1 MVAMTQAEAQRQA
14 EASIAQLDA
23 EIRASSFSMKSLAAA
38 IGIDYLTFR
47 RYLRGQRQMPTP
59 ILLMALDA
67 LGISGHAFFDRA
79 AARLLPGSSPE
90 TGPVDEPPAEPQVV
104 TDDDVRKWAERMAIE
119 APPMRR
125 EQVFVAVAA
134 FVEAS
139 MHKHDVDLSD

>member
-1 MVAMTQAEAQRQA
+1 MTVDQDRTGRLSEATVD
-14 EASIAQLDA
+14 QLDA
-23 EIRASSFSMKSLAAA
+23 EIRASSFSMKSLAAE
-38 IGIDYLTFR
+38 IGIDYLTLR

-90 TGPVDEPPAEPQVV
+90 TGPADEQLTAPQVV
-104 TDDDVRKWAERMAIE
+104 TDEDVRQWAERMAAE